1 MLKGKSRSGTKSFE
15 IKPIAGTSYPK
26 ITLYAIGL
34 IFLVGLIISGAFV
47 PPAHAQVN
55 IPSNVATIKLTPE
68 TFGAATD
75 IVGTVKTEQFML
87 FNARDFFTWQ
97 LTVEYTPAAIIV
109 GSINVVNTV
118 FDQCIDSITGLF
130 KQGSPSS
137 PCNAPAGDILL
148 YSTTFAR
155 DNVAGKTT
163 LAYTMLVQPTG
174 SPQPQPVSCAPVGTT
189 TCPVVMAQATFSV
202 RAVGA

>member
-34 IFLVGLIISGAFV
+34 IFLAGLILSVAFV

-68 TFGAATD
+68 TFGATTD
-75 IVGTVKTEQFML
+75 VLNTIKTEQYML
-87 FNARDFFTWQ
+87 SNARDVFTWQ
-97 LTVEYTPAAIIV
+97 LTEEYSPTVVIA

-118 FDQCIDSITGLF
+118 FDQCVDSFTLTF
-130 KQGSPSS
+130 KQGGPSNYGGTGVA
-137 PCNAPAGDILL
+137 C
-148 YSTTFAR
+148 ST
-155 DNVAGKTT
+155 V
-163 LAYTMLVQPTG
+163 
-174 SPQPQPVSCAPVGTT
+174 
-189 TCPVVMAQATFSV
+189 
-202 RAVGA
+202 